1 MRRFLFILV
10 CGIGLFTAC
19 WEWPDETSDP
29 LTFADMMG
37 TYRINYGHAR
47 LDEVVLRPDS
57 VCVHTYISA
66 TGERF
71 ADSSSFEIVDQGRH
85 TYRLVVPK
93 FVIFAPVR
101 DRCDQEVSRNPT
113 EIDTIRLVARIWR
126 SRGRQMIDRCPNE
139 YKGYVK
145 VK

>member
-1 MRRFLFILV
+1 MHRVLFILV
-10 CGIGLFTAC
+10 CMFGLFLAC
-19 WEWPDETSDP
+19 WEGPDETSDP
-29 LTFADMMG
+29 LTFADMTG

-47 LDEVVLRPDS
+47 LDEVILRPDS
-57 VCVHTYISA
+57 VCVHTYISVS
-66 TGERF
+66 GETF
-71 ADSSSFEIVDQGRH
+71 VDSSSFEIVDQGPRS
-85 TYRLVVPK
+85 YYLVVPR

-113 EIDTIRLVARIWR
+113 EIDTIRWVTRIWR

-139 YKGYVK
+139 FKGYVK